1 MTEIVRALYN
11 ILFLFCFFLASPYY
25 FWRMFRRGNWRTG
38 FGERFGEYDTKLKQ
52 ALTNRHS
59 IWLHAVSVGEV
70 NICTHL
76 IRALEP
82 RVPNAKIVVSTTTTT
97 GMGELKNKLPTHV
110 SRIYYP
116 VDRWKYVSRAQTLIK
131 PEAIVLVE
139 AEIWP
144 NFIWRAQQ
152 QRIPL
157 FLVNARLS
165 ERSYR
170 GYKRFGFLFRP
181 LFAAFTGVGAQNEAD
196 AARLRELGC
205 RPDAIHI
212 VGSLKF
218 DAAKLDERRLLDVP
232 GLLRQLGVPAHAPLF
247 VCGSTHAGEEAVLAD
262 MFLRLRQRFPDLFWV
277 LVPRHFERSREV
289 ARALEARGVKFVH
302 RNEVGGNN
310 RTSFAPGELQCLL
323 VNTTGELKF
332 FYEHATVI
340 FVGKS
345 LTAHGGQNPIEP
357 GALGKAMVFGPNMEN
372 FADVVRSFRE
382 HDGAVQAK
390 DAAGLETALAE
401 LLSHPARREELGRNA
416 LNVVRENLG
425 AVDRTVDM
433 IIKGIRD
440 SGVYVAPSRVTGVA
454 TPNPVDNR
462 AKAQEAQS

>member
-1 MTEIVRALYN
+1 MRILYN
-11 ILFLFCFFLASPYY
+11 ILFLTFFTLSSPYY
-25 FWRMFRRGNWRTG
+25 FWRMLRRGNWRTG

-59 IWLHAVSVGEV
+59 LWLHAVSVGEV

-82 RVPNAKIVVSTTTTT
+82 RLPNAKIVVSTTTTT
-97 GMGELKNKLPTHV
+97 GMGELKRKLPTHV
-110 SRIYYP
+110 SKIYYP

-131 PEAIVLVE
+131 PEAIILVE

-205 RPDAIHI
+205 RQEAIHI

-218 DAAKLDERRLLDVP
+218 DAAKLDERRTLDVP
-232 GLLRQLGVPAHAPLF
+232 AMLRQLGVPENAPLL

-262 MFLRLRQRFPDLFWV
+262 IFLRLRQRFPDLFLV
-277 LVPRHFERSREV
+277 LVPRHFERSRD
-289 ARALEARGVKFVH
+289 AAKALETRGIAYIF
-302 RNEVGGNN
+302 RNEVSENGRPKHN
-310 RTSFAPGELQCLL
+310 SGELQCLL

-332 FYEHATVI
+332 FYEQATVI

-357 GALGKAMVFGPNMEN
+357 GALRKAMVFGPHMEN
-372 FADVVRSFRE
+372 FTDVVRSFLAK
-382 HDGAVQAK
+382 DGAVQVQ
-390 DAAGLETALAE
+390 DAAGLEHALAD
-401 LLSHPARREELGRNA
+401 LLSNVARRNQIGENA
-416 LNVVRENLG
+416 LQVVRENLG
-425 AVDRTVDM
+425 AVDRTVNMVINGVKD
-433 IIKGIRD
+433 R
-440 SGVYVAPSRVTGVA
+440 GVYVAPSPLQPSPA
-454 TPNPVDNR
+454 N
-462 AKAQEAQS
+462 